1 MSFELLLAARNS
13 QPTAQKQSAMASINL
28 IEAFQEFKDAE
39 NIDRPTMMKVVEDVF
54 KTLLRKKYGS
64 DDNFDVIVNAEKGD
78 LEIIRHR
85 MIVEDGQVED
95 PLAQVAYSEA
105 TKIEPDFEVG
115 EELFQEIDLFDFGRR
130 AILAAKQ
137 TLASRISDLK
147 KNVLAQKY
155 GDRIG
160 EIISAEV
167 YQVWKK
173 EILLLDEEGNELIL
187 PKSEQ
192 IPQDYFKKGEN
203 IRAVV
208 RKVDMKNNN
217 PVIILSRTA
226 PEFLAKLLEIEVPE
240 IFDGLIVIKKIVRDP
255 GERAKVAVESYDDRI
270 DPVGACVGMKGSR
283 IHGIVRELKN
293 ENIDVINWTS
303 NIQLLIQR
311 SLTPAKIT
319 SMELNNE
326 KNHASVYLKPDQV
339 SLAIGRRGVN
349 IKLASELTGFE
360 LDVYRDSEEETGEFD
375 VDLEEFSDEIETWV
389 IDELKRVGCDT
400 AKSVLRLTPE
410 ELERR
415 TDLEKETID
424 EVRKVLQAEFEKE

>member
-1 MSFELLLAARNS
+1 MS
-13 QPTAQKQSAMASINL
+13 SINL
-28 IEAFQEFKDAE
+28 IDAFQDFKEAE

-54 KTLLRKKYGS
+54 KTLLRKKYTT
-64 DDNFDVIVNAEKGD
+64 DENFDVIVNAEKGD
-78 LEIIRHR
+78 LEIIRRR

-95 PLAQVAYSEA
+95 PLSQVAYSDA
-105 TKIEPDFEVG
+105 VKIEPDFEVG
-115 EELFQEIDLFDFGRR
+115 EELYEEIDLLDFGRR

-137 TLASRISDLK
+137 TLASRINDLK
-147 KNVLAQKY
+147 KNVLAKKY
-155 GDRIG
+155 NERVG

-208 RKVDMKNNN
+208 KKVDMKNNS
-217 PVIILSRTA
+217 PVIILSRTS

-240 IFDGLIVIKKIVRDP
+240 IFDGLIVVKKIVRDP
-255 GERAKVAVESYDDRI
+255 GERAKVAVESFDDRI

-293 ENIDVINWTS
+293 ENIDVINWTN

-319 SMELNNE
+319 SMELDNE
-326 KNHASVYLKPDQV
+326 AKHANVYLKPDQV

-349 IKLASELTGFE
+349 IKLACELTGYE
-360 LDVYRDSEEETGEFD
+360 LDVYRDAEDEVEEGFD
-375 VDLEEFSDEIETWV
+375 IDMDEFSDEIETWV
-389 IDELKRVGCDT
+389 IDELKRIGCDT
-400 AKSVLRLTPE
+400 GRSVLKLTPE

-415 TDLEKETID
+415 TDLEKETIE
-424 EVRKVLQAEFEKE
+424 EVRKILKAEFEKE

>member
-1 MSFELLLAARNS
+1 
-13 QPTAQKQSAMASINL
+13 MASINL

-39 NIDRPTMMKVVEDVF
+39 NIDRPTLMKVVEDVF
-54 KTLLRKKYGS
+54 KTLLRKKFGS
-64 DDNFDVIVNAEKGD
+64 DENFDVIVNAEKGD
-78 LEIIRHR
+78 LEIFRRR
-85 MIVEDGQVED
+85 MIVEDGEVND
-95 PLAQVAYSEA
+95 PLAEVAYSEA
-105 TKIEPDFEVG
+105 VKIEPDFEVG
-115 EELFQEIDLFDFGRR
+115 EELYQEVDMLDFGRR

-147 KNVLAQKY
+147 KNVLVKKY
-155 GDRIG
+155 SDRIG
-160 EIISAEV
+160 EIINAEI

-173 EILLLDEEGNELIL
+173 EVLLMDEEGNELIL

-208 RKVDMKNNN
+208 RRVDLKNNT
-217 PVIILSRTA
+217 PVIILSRTS
-226 PEFLAKLLEIEVPE
+226 PDFLAKLLEIEVPE
-240 IFDGLIVIKKIVRDP
+240 IFDGLITIKKIVREP
-255 GERAKVAVESYDDRI
+255 GERAKVAVESFDDRI

-293 ENIDVINWTS
+293 ENIDVINWTN

-311 SLTPAKIT
+311 SLTPSKISYMDLDT
-319 SMELNNE
+319 EN
-326 KNHASVYLKPDQV
+326 KHADVYLKADQV

-349 IKLASELTGFE
+349 IKLACELTGYDI
-360 LDVYRDSEEETGEFD
+360 DVFRESEGEAEEFD
-375 VDLEEFSDEIETWV
+375 IDLDEFSDEIDTWV

-400 AKSVLRLTPE
+400 ARSVLDLSVD

-415 TDLEKETID
+415 TDLEKETIED
-424 EVRKVLQAEFEKE
+424 VKKVLQAEFEKE

>member
-1 MSFELLLAARNS
+1 
-13 QPTAQKQSAMASINL
+13 MASINL
-28 IEAFQEFKDAE
+28 IEAFQEFRDVE
-39 NIDRPTMMKVVEDVF
+39 NIDRPTLMKVVEDVF
-54 KTLLRKKYGS
+54 KTLLRKRFGS
-64 DDNFDVIVNAEKGD
+64 DENFDVIVNAEKGD
-78 LEIIRHR
+78 LEIIRR
-85 MIVEDGQVED
+85 REIVEDGEVLN
-95 PLAQVAYSEA
+95 PLAEIGYSDA
-105 TKIEPDFEVG
+105 IKIEPDFEVG
-115 EELFQEIDLFDFGRR
+115 EELYQEMNIYDFGRR

-137 TLASRISDLK
+137 TLASRINDLK
-147 KNVLAQKY
+147 KNVLVKKY
-155 GDRIG
+155 ADRMGD
-160 EIISAEV
+160 IISAEV

-173 EILLLDEEGNELIL
+173 EVLLLDEDGNELIL

-208 RKVDMKNNN
+208 RRVDMKNNS
-217 PVIILSRTA
+217 PVIILSRTS

-240 IFDGLIVIKKIVRDP
+240 IFDGLIAIKKIVREP

-293 ENIDVINWTS
+293 ENIDVINYTT

-311 SLTPAKIT
+311 SLTPSKI
-319 SMELNNE
+319 SYMNIDQE
-326 KNHASVYLKPDQV
+326 KKHAEVYLKSDQV

-349 IKLASELTGFE
+349 IKLACELTGFE
-360 LDVYRDSEEETGEFD
+360 IDVYREEEEQTNEFD
-375 VDLEEFSDEIETWV
+375 IDLDEFSDEIETWV

-400 AKSVLRLTPE
+400 ARSVLDLSSE
-410 ELERR
+410 ELEKR

-424 EVRKVLQAEFEKE
+424 EVRKVLQAEFEREE

>member
-1 MSFELLLAARNS
+1 
-13 QPTAQKQSAMASINL
+13 MASINL
-28 IEAFQEFKDAE
+28 IESFQDFKDAE
-39 NIDRPTMMKVVEDVF
+39 NIDRPTLMKVLEDVF

-64 DDNFDVIVNAEKGD
+64 DENFDVIVNTEKGD
-78 LEIIRHR
+78 LEIIHR
-85 MIVEDGQVED
+85 RTIVEDGQVEN
-95 PLAQVAYSEA
+95 PVAEIAYSDA
-105 TKIEPDFEVG
+105 VKIEPDFEVG
-115 EELFQEIDLFDFGRR
+115 EELFQEVDILDFGRR

-147 KNVLAQKY
+147 KNSLVKKY
-155 GDRIG
+155 ADRVG

-173 EILLLDEEGNELIL
+173 EVLLLDEDGNELII

-192 IPQDYFKKGEN
+192 IPSDYFKKGEN
-203 IRAVV
+203 VKAVV
-208 RKVDMKNNN
+208 KKVELKNNS
-217 PVIILSRTA
+217 PVIILSRTH
-226 PEFLAKLLEIEVPE
+226 PSFLAKLLEIEVPE
-240 IFDGLIVIKKIVRDP
+240 IFDGLIVIRKIVREP

-293 ENIDVINWTS
+293 ENIDVINWTN

-311 SLTPAKIT
+311 ALTPAKVSFTEIDA
-319 SMELNNE
+319 ER
-326 KNHASVYLKPDQV
+326 KHANVYLKPDHV

-349 IKLASELTGFE
+349 IKLACELAGYE
-360 LDVYRDSEEETGEFD
+360 IDVFRDDEGQTEEFD
-375 VDLEEFSDEIETWV
+375 IDLDEFADEIDTWV
-389 IDELKRVGCDT
+389 IDELKRIGCDT
-400 AKSVLRLTPE
+400 ARSVLDLTTE

-424 EVRKVLQAEFEKE
+424 EVRKVLEEEFEKG

>member
-1 MSFELLLAARNS
+1 
-13 QPTAQKQSAMASINL
+13 MASINL

-54 KTLLRKKYGS
+54 KTLLRKKFGS

-208 RKVDMKNNN
+208 KKVDMKNNN

-311 SLTPAKIT
+311 SLTPARIT

-349 IKLASELTGFE
+349 IKLASELTGYE

-410 ELERR
+410 ELEEGL
-415 TDLEKETID
+415 TWKKKLLMK
-424 EVRKVLQAEFEKE
+424 

>member
-1 MSFELLLAARNS
+1 
-13 QPTAQKQSAMASINL
+13 MASINL
-28 IEAFQEFKDAE
+28 IEAFQDFKDAE

-78 LEIIRHR
+78 LEIVRHR
-85 MIVEDGQVED
+85 TIVEDGEVED
-95 PLAQVAYSEA
+95 PLAQVPYSEA
-105 TKIEPDFEVG
+105 VKLEPDYEVG
-115 EELFQEIDLFDFGRR
+115 EDLYEEIDLVDFGRR

-137 TLASRISDLK
+137 TLAGRISDLK
-147 KNVLAQKY
+147 KNVLAKKY
-155 GDRIG
+155 EDRIG

-208 RKVDMKNNN
+208 TRVDLKNNN
-217 PVIILSRTA
+217 PVIILSRTS
-226 PEFLAKLLEIEVPE
+226 PDFLAKLLEIEVPE
-240 IFDGLIVIKKIVRDP
+240 IFDGLIIIKKIVREP

-319 SMELNNE
+319 SMSVDSEG
-326 KNHASVYLKPDQV
+326 KHASIYLKPDQV
-339 SLAIGRRGVN
+339 SLAIGKRGAN
-349 IKLASELTGFE
+349 IKLASELTGYE
-360 LDVYRDSEEETGEFD
+360 LDVYRDTEDEEEEFD
-375 VDLEEFSDEIETWV
+375 VDLEEFSDEIDGWV
-389 IDELKRVGCDT
+389 IDALKKIGCDT
-400 AKSVLRLTPE
+400 ARSVMRMSSF
-410 ELERR
+410 ELEKRA
-415 TDLEKETID
+415 DLEKETVEDI
-424 EVRKVLQAEFEKE
+424 RRILQEELERE

>member
-1 MSFELLLAARNS
+1 
-13 QPTAQKQSAMASINL
+13 MASINL

-54 KTLLRKKYGS
+54 KTLLRKKFGS
-64 DDNFDVIVNAEKGD
+64 DENFDVIVNAEKGD
-78 LEIIRHR
+78 LEIIRRR
-85 MIVEDGQVED
+85 MIVEDGEVQD
-95 PLAQVAYSEA
+95 PLAEIAYTDA
-105 TKIEPDFEVG
+105 AKIEPDFEVG
-115 EELFQEIDLFDFGRR
+115 EELYEEVDILDFGRR

-147 KNVLAQKY
+147 KNVLVKKY

-173 EILLLDEEGNELIL
+173 EVLLLDEEGNELIL

-208 RKVDMKNNN
+208 ARVDLKNNS
-217 PVIILSRTA
+217 PVIILSRTS
-226 PEFLAKLLEIEVPE
+226 PMFLAKLLEIEVPE
-240 IFDGLIVIKKIVRDP
+240 IFDGLIAIKKIVRDP
-255 GERAKVAVESYDDRI
+255 GDRAKVAVESYDDRI

-293 ENIDVINWTS
+293 ENIDVINFTT

-311 SLTPAKIT
+311 SLTPAKI
-319 SMELNNE
+319 SYMELNND
-326 KNHASVYLKPDQV
+326 KKQANVYLKPDQV

-349 IKLASELTGFE
+349 IKLACELTGYE
-360 LDVYRDSEEETGEFD
+360 IDVYREDEEVNDEFD
-375 VDLEEFSDEIETWV
+375 IDLDEFSDEIETWV
-389 IDELKRVGCDT
+389 IDEFKKIGCDT
-400 AKSVLRLTPE
+400 GRSVLKLTVD

-415 TDLEKETID
+415 TDLEKETIED
-424 EVRKVLQAEFEKE
+424 VRKILQEEFDREE